1 MLIVILNLV
10 GIIHFYHECNFIL
23 EPSITKSKNLESN
36 LEFANFNEIL
46 YRLYKFTISIYWPK
60 LDCITLFFI
69 ESRLNEAPSCIG
81 GNSTNVSTN
90 F

>member
-1 MLIVILNLV
+1 MTALNGSVFENGTNLNFKSQISMKSCIDYRFLIYCPARGGLAL
-10 GIIHFYHECNFIL
+10 L
-23 EPSITKSKNLESN
+23 
-36 LEFANFNEIL
+36 
-46 YRLYKFTISIYWPK
+46 
-60 LDCITLFFI
+60 FI